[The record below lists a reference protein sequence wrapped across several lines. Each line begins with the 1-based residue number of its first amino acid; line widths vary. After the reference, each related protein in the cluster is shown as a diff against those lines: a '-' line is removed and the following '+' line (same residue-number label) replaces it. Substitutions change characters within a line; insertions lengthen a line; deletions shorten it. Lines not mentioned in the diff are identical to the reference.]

1 MKFNR
6 ESKRKIVYEMKS
18 GLRQEVAW
26 DLEALNSMKTF

>member
-18 GLRQEVAW
+18 GLREVAW